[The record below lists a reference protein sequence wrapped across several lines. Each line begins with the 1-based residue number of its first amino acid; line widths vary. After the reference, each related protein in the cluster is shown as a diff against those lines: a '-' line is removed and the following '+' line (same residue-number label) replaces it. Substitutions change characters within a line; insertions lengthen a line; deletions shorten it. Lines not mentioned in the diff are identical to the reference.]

1 MRFVSMLLLFF
12 SWPLFAGNVA
22 VVSAQIKPT
31 GNGQYHIQVT
41 LRHADTGWEHY
52 ANAWRVLAPDGSLL
66 GERIL
71 YHPHVNEQPF
81 TRTLSGVS
89 IPPGTAYIEIEG
101 EDSKHG
107 PSRQR
112 LKIVLE

>member
-1 MRFVSMLLLFF
+1 MRFVSILLLFF
-12 SWPLFAGNVA
+12 SCPLFAGNVE
-22 VVSAQIKPT
+22 VVSAQIDKT

-81 TRTLSGVS
+81 TRSLSGVS
-89 IPPGTAYIEIEG
+89 IPAGTAHVEIEG

-107 PSRQR
+107 PSKQR
-112 LKIVLE
+112 LRIELK